1 MKSGSKVKDRRTSVS
16 FSTSPDEV
24 VIQTQTPPPAA
35 KPAEASWM
43 EQGPGALNAII
54 RETSKDAQL
63 VIVNLPDPDAIV
75 MQNPSAY
82 ARYTEAIVRGLPRV
96 IFVHGT
102 GREVY
107 TNAG

>member
-1 MKSGSKVKDRRTSVS
+1 
-16 FSTSPDEV
+16 
-24 VIQTQTPPPAA
+24 
-35 KPAEASWM
+35 
-43 EQGPGALNAII
+43 
-54 RETSKDAQL
+54 
-63 VIVNLPDPDAIV
+63 